1 MENALEL
8 FASTGYHQTSI
19 SMITKKAGISKGLM
33 YNYFSSKED
42 LIRQI
47 IQKGMD
53 EIFRYFDPD
62 HDGILTK
69 EEIRFFIDQMF
80 VIMLR
85 DSHFWKLYFMVMLQP
100 PVFKLMEDELRK
112 PYDLILDLLKSYF
125 SDAGIADPEAEARI
139 LGAILDGI
147 AFQFILDPEHFPTEK
162 IKNKLFQMYCQ

>member
-1 MENALEL
+1 METALEL
-8 FASTGYHQTSI
+8 FASQGYHQTSI
-19 SMITKKAGISKGLM
+19 SMIARKAGMSKGLM
-33 YNYFSSKED
+33 YNYFNSKED

-62 HDGILTK
+62 HDGVLTK
-69 EEIRFFIDQMF
+69 EEIRYFIDEMF
-80 VIMLR
+80 GIMQR

-112 PYDLILDLLKSYF
+112 PYDLILDLLEAHF
-125 SDAGIADPEAEARI
+125 SKTGTADPEAEARI

-147 AFQFILDPEHFPTEK
+147 AFQFILDPGHFPTEK
-162 IKNKLFQMYCQ
+162 IKNKLYEMYCQ